1 MIIDVIILLPWV
13 VFGALGFRDA
23 SVRKLSAIA
32 TCILAMFLSQWL
44 MHDLGTL
51 MQDKLHVLPED
62 APVLAFAIIFFFTLF
77 LQSILYRFLTGNYK
91 IGGIVDRIGGVALGL
106 VQGGIVIS
114 VVIFIF
120 AMQEPPS
127 EKTTRDSRLY
137 GTTASFA
144 PRIMDLFSS
153 TLSTAG
159 QSMRDVASP
168 GSRDLDS
175 LKKEDVES
183 FVSPG
188 AAKVDSTLRAP
199 RR

>member
-23 SVRKLSAIA
+23 SVRKLTAIL
-32 TCILAMFLSQWL
+32 TCVLAMFLGQWL

-51 MQDKLHVLPED
+51 LRDKLHVLPED
-62 APVLAFAIIFFFTLF
+62 APVLAFAAIFFFTLF
-77 LQSILYRFLTGNYK
+77 LQSILYRFLTNNYK
-91 IGGIVDRIGGVALGL
+91 IGGIVDRIGGVALGV

-114 VVIFIF
+114 VVLFIL
-120 AMQEPPS
+120 AMQSPPS
-127 EKTTRDSRLY
+127 EKSTRDSRLY
-137 GTTASFA
+137 HTAASIA
-144 PRIMDLFSS
+144 PSIMDLFSS
-153 TLSTAG
+153 ALSTAG

-175 LKKEDVES
+175 LKKEDIENL
-183 FVSPG
+183 VSPG
-188 AAKVDSTLRAP
+188 AAKIDSTLRAP

>member
-23 SVRKLSAIA
+23 SIRKLSAIVS
-32 TCILAMFLSQWL
+32 CILGMFLGQWL
-44 MHDLGTL
+44 MHDVGTL
-51 MQDKLHVLPED
+51 LREKLQVLPED
-62 APVLAFAIIFFFTLF
+62 APVRAFAIIFFFTLF

-91 IGGIVDRIGGVALGL
+91 VGGIFDRIGGVALGL
-106 VQGGIVIS
+106 AQGAIVIS
-114 VVIFIF
+114 VVIFML

-127 EKTTRDSRLY
+127 ERTTRDSRLY
-137 GTTASFA
+137 HFTASFA
-144 PRIMDLFSS
+144 PGIMDLFSS
-153 TLSTAG
+153 TLSRAG

-175 LKKEDVES
+175 LKKEDIES
-183 FVSPG
+183 LVSPG